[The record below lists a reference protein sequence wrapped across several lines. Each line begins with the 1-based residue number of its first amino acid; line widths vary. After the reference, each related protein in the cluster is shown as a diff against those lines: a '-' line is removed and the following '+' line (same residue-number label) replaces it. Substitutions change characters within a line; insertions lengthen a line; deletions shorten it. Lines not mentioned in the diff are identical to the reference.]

1 MAFASELRIAMFGK
15 SHHEKT
21 RLSDCL
27 SGKTDSS
34 HPKMTKQFAHIQ
46 GEWRKKT
53 FTVIKSAD
61 IFSLPLERVKHE
73 MKKCTVQ
80 YPPGPNVLLLLVNP
94 SDFTE
99 EDRQKLNFIMNFF
112 EQDAFEHSVVVL
124 TQNDR
129 GGNYSVNELTQDCRQ
144 RQHTMNFSERAFLDS
159 DRQELMIKMEKV
171 VDENRG
177 RYLTFNDPMVAP
189 ACAKPPLNLV
199 LCGRHR
205 AWKTATAN
213 AILGARKLGS
223 SGDSSECVKNE
234 AEVCGRRV
242 SVVQLPALYGKPQE
256 AAKKESLK
264 CISFCDPEGVHAFI
278 LVLPLG
284 APSEEDKKELE
295 TLRKTFSFR
304 VYDFMMILFTVEA
317 NHDSLAVERFLQE
330 NRDIQQLLQNGGG
343 QCIVYNI
350 NDKEQVSEV
359 LHTVEKMGV
368 VGCRSFTKDMFPKE
382 LARHSTDAEDFKY
395 HGGKFQ
401 RSRPD
406 RASLRTVLSQKPP
419 SLAPSTKPRRMVLR
433 EEFPWKEPSRESSR
447 IVPGRESP
455 RMVPKTEPPRMVPR
469 TESPKMDLRTEPPSI
484 TPRMY
489 PRVAP
494 IGESF
499 RMTTRRDCL
508 RMVLLG
514 KTGCGK
520 SATGNTILG
529 KERFNSRVSQ
539 MSVTKICQK
548 VTGEIDGRPVA
559 VVDTPGLF
567 DTTLSNDEV
576 QDEVRKCIRLLAPG
590 PHVFLLVLSI
600 GRFTQEEKDTVE
612 LIKEFFGKKSEDFII
627 VLFTRGDELK
637 NQTIESYI
645 EEDTGKA
652 LKKLI
657 TECGGRYHVFNNNN
671 RENRSQVSQL
681 LTKVESM
688 VRENDGGFYT
698 SDFFQGAEA
707 AIQQE
712 IEKIMSSKEEE
723 IQRKQRDLE
732 RKYQEAIADLRS
744 KLDQERIEKAKL
756 VQEKKEHIKN
766 KEEEKRRR
774 EREKREEEERNKKR
788 EEEYQL
794 RDWKRELETLE
805 AKLAYASE
813 KQDMAGLVYLIR
825 DRDDMRQG
833 KEAWEQERWEWWD
846 ERRREEERRREV
858 ERIEKLR
865 HEFEDMEIYENA
877 DDIIRREHESKEIQ
891 VLQEHFKRKMEEVR
905 RETEEEARKLAEEC
919 NEFRLRYDSD
929 VSAEKEKYRR
939 EMEDL
944 KKRNENKNDDMIK
957 RLSQNRAFKKNFD
970 KLKKKQEREMNDLK
984 YKLSSYNKE
993 YQQKEIDALEKK
1005 HEEERN
1011 EWIQAYVM
1019 KAVQGKV
1026 CSIL

>member
-1 MAFASELRIAMFGK
+1 
-15 SHHEKT
+15 
-21 RLSDCL
+21 
-27 SGKTDSS
+27 
-34 HPKMTKQFAHIQ
+34 
-46 GEWRKKT
+46 
-53 FTVIKSAD
+53 
-61 IFSLPLERVKHE
+61 
-73 MKKCTVQ
+73 
-80 YPPGPNVLLLLVNP
+80 
-94 SDFTE
+94 
-99 EDRQKLNFIMNFF
+99 MNFF

-129 GGNYSVNELTQDCRQ
+129 GGNYSVNQLTQDCRQ

-199 LCGRHR
+199 LCGRDR
-205 AWKTATAN
+205 AWKTATSN
-213 AILGARKLGS
+213 AILGARKLGPS
-223 SGDSSECVKNE
+223 ADSSECVKNE

-256 AAKKESLK
+256 AAKTESLK

-304 VYDFMMILFTVEA
+304 VCDFTMILFTVEA

-330 NRDIQQLLQNGGG
+330 NRDIQQLLQNCGG

-350 NDKEQVSEV
+350 NDKEQVSKV

-368 VGCRSFTKDMFPKE
+368 VGCRSFTKDMFPKQ
-382 LARHSTDAEDFKY
+382 LARHSTNVEDFKM
-395 HGGKFQ
+395 
-401 RSRPD
+401 S
-406 RASLRTVLSQKPP
+406 
-419 SLAPSTKPRRMVLR
+419 
-433 EEFPWKEPSRESSR
+433 
-447 IVPGRESP
+447 
-455 RMVPKTEPPRMVPR
+455 
-469 TESPKMDLRTEPPSI
+469 
-484 TPRMY
+484 

-499 RMTTRRDCL
+499 RMMTRRDCL
-508 RMVLLG
+508 RMVLVG

-529 KERFNSRVSQ
+529 KDCFNSKASQ

-548 VTGEIDGRPVA
+548 ITGEIDGRPVA

-627 VLFTRGDELK
+627 VLFTRGDELQ

-698 SDFFQGAEA
+698 SDVFQGAEA

-712 IEKIMSSKEEE
+712 IEKIMRSKEEE

-744 KLDQERIEKAKL
+744 KLDQEKIEKAKL
-756 VQEKKEHIKN
+756 VKEKKEHIKN
-766 KEEEKRRR
+766 QEEEKRRR

-794 RDWKRELETLE
+794 REWKRELETLE

-813 KQDMAGLVYLIR
+813 KQEMAGMVYLIR

-846 ERRREEERRREV
+846 ERRREEQRRREE

-891 VLQEHFKRKMEEVR
+891 VLQERYKRRMEEIR
-905 RETEEEARKLAEEC
+905 RETEEEARNLAEEC

-944 KKRNENKNDDMIK
+944 KKSHENKIDDMIK
-957 RLSQNRAFKKNFD
+957 CLSHNRAFKKNFD

-984 YKLSSYNKE
+984 YNLSSYNKE
-993 YQQKEIDALEKK
+993 YQQKEIDALEKE

-1011 EWIQAYVM
+1011 DWIQAYVI